1 MVPTGGRCHASERRN
16 RLSFGSGERSR
27 DLKLYCIT
35 RLCGAVRARRGII
48 PLEKLFFFFFFS
60 PAGEPQ
66 ACAAAWAASV
76 AESRMLLG
84 HGMLTELQRLDR
96 ALIKSVA
103 SRSTAREH

>member
-48 PLEKLFFFFFFS
+48 PLEKLFFFFFS
-60 PAGEPQ
+60 ARLESLRPARQ
-66 ACAAAWAASV
+66 
-76 AESRMLLG
+76 
-84 HGMLTELQRLDR
+84 HGQP
-96 ALIKSVA
+96 A
-103 SRSTAREH
+103 